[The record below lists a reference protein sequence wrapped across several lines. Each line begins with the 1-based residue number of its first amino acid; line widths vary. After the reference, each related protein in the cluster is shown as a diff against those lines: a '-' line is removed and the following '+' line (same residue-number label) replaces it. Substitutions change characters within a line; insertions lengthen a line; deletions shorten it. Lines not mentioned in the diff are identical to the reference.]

1 MRFYEHLGDEFWVS
15 IVCLNFRNMVNRFLL
30 FQYNSLYLF
39 NIYVL
44 FLKHYDYNNDKTVL
58 VGKTKNY
65 ILNINKKC

>member
-1 MRFYEHLGDEFWVS
+1 MRFYEHLSDEFWVS
-15 IVCLNFRNMVNRFLL
+15 IFCLNFQNMVNRFLL
-30 FQYNSLYLF
+30 FQHNSLYLF

-44 FLKHYDYNNDKTVL
+44 FLKYYNNDKTVL